1 MLNIQAQIRDQIKTA
16 ASHHVLDL
24 LEPLSPLWNIGMEV
38 VKEGENFP
46 NFENNDLV
54 TILIDQ
60 LEDALL
66 DKWSNNVPYNPSTY
80 TALCVLLSDVEWEV
94 ILGDLIPEWEYYIHR
109 QRETIAQD
117 KLFNFFIQ
125 AMSESEF

>member
-1 MLNIQAQIRDQIKTA
+1 MLNIQVPIRDRINTA

-66 DKWSNNVPYNPSTY
+66 DKWSNNAPYNPSTY
-80 TALCVLLSDVEWEV
+80 AALCVLLSDVEWEV
-94 ILGDLIPEWEYYIHR
+94 ILNDLIPEWEYYIHR
-109 QRETIAQD
+109 QRETIAQY
-117 KLFNFFIQ
+117 KLFDFFIQ